1 MLRANHPAPLFHDED
16 AGDQPPALERHH
28 AAVTMSNILEISLTC
43 TTAEQQILFVV
54 NTGFLTS
61 LCAVASL
68 VSILVAGGTF
78 LYIGWLLN
86 TVSVLN
92 SLLANLNAR
101 KMIRCAGGVN
111 TSNNVSV
118 SLHDFPRTVNLRRL
132 TDISIEIDG
141 TQGLTLYNSDHNSSK
156 KAESAIFT
164 SAVVGSPLKVE
175 H

>member
-1 MLRANHPAPLFHDED
+1 MINFKL
-16 AGDQPPALERHH
+16 
-28 AAVTMSNILEISLTC
+28 
-43 TTAEQQILFVV
+43 ILFVV

-78 LYIGWLLN
+78 LYIGFFFCIGRW
-86 TVSVLN
+86 
-92 SLLANLNAR
+92 
-101 KMIRCAGGVN
+101 GVN